1 MTVKRTKYAAVVTNA
16 NDDNRRP
23 EELRKQI
30 DDVIARLKKIQK
42 AIAGSR
48 QPASTLDLESMK
60 ELGRRY
66 ATLDKE
72 LKDWL
77 KKGS

>member
-1 MTVKRTKYAAVVTNA
+1 MTVKRTKYATAVSGA
-16 NDDNRRP
+16 NDAGRHT

-48 QPASTLDLESMK
+48 QPASMLELESMK

-66 ATLDKE
+66 AALDKE